1 VKKEPTESFV
11 LTIVRDEGVRRA
23 CADFVIAI
31 VGAFSGKGR
40 ATTTP
45 ED

>member
-1 VKKEPTESFV
+1 MKKQSESFIQTV
-11 LTIVRDEGVRRA
+11 VGDEGVRRA

-31 VGAFSGKGR
+31 VGAFTGR
-40 ATTTP
+40 RGATTTTP